1 MLIVVAITVQHF
13 QKLCKFQV
21 ICETVS
27 VSPSHPEQPS
37 IKRQLKGA
45 PKAKGRSSA
54 IRAKFSSAIG
64 RRNNLD
70 KIAHAKKGCSQC
82 ICPNSPVVHADS
94 EWNTYKCHFL
104 SYIQNMWHC
113 LRTNDV
119 YYNNCQGQVLGLH
132 GSFWEVFLQMST
144 ATVSQGRSSS
154 QTWLWSFK
162 PFRKHHLLTGWMIQ
176 ESLNWKT
183 WILFSMQI
191 VSNAIRLII
200 R

>member
-70 KIAHAKKGCSQC
+70 KIAHAKKGCPQC
-82 ICPNSPVVHADS
+82 ICPNSPVVRA
-94 EWNTYKCHFL
+94 Y
-104 SYIQNMWHC
+104 
-113 LRTNDV
+113 
-119 YYNNCQGQVLGLH
+119 
-132 GSFWEVFLQMST
+132 LQ
-144 ATVSQGRSSS
+144 TVSEIHISVIFCHI
-154 QTWLWSFK
+154 FK
-162 PFRKHHLLTGWMIQ
+162 TCGTVCGQMMFITI
-176 ESLNWKT
+176 
-183 WILFSMQI
+183 I
-191 VSNAIRLII
+191 VKVRC
-200 R
+200 

>member
-54 IRAKFSSAIG
+54 ILAKFSAAIG

-70 KIAHAKKGCSQC
+70 KIAQAKKGCPQC
-82 ICPNSPVVHADS
+82 IRPNSPVVHADS
-94 EWNTYKCHFL
+94 EWNTHKCHFL

-119 YYNNCQGQVLGLH
+119 YYNNCQGQVLGCTAAFGRYFFKCQQQQFLKGGLLLKLDYDH
-132 GSFWEVFLQMST
+132 LNHSGSTIYWLVGWYRK
-144 ATVSQGRSSS
+144 AWIGRREYFFQCRLFPMPS
-154 QTWLWSFK
+154 
-162 PFRKHHLLTGWMIQ
+162 GW
-176 ESLNWKT
+176 
-183 WILFSMQI
+183 
-191 VSNAIRLII
+191 
-200 R
+200 